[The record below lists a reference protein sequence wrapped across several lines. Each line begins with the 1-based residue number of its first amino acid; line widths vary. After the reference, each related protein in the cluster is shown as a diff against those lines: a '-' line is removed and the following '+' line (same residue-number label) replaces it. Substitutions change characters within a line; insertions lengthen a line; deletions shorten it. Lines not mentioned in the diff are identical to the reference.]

1 MTQTR
6 RAHLKLLGASL
17 GMTAL
22 PGALAAS
29 DEGSADSPVTHV
41 IEMRTKHPEDS
52 KMRNVFLPD
61 IVRAKPG
68 DTIKFVTVD
77 KGHNSVSDDKMLP
90 EGGQTW
96 EGKISKDVEVT
107 LTTEGAYGYFCTP
120 HRSLGMVGLILVG
133 DVSANYDAVKEVR
146 QKGKAKKVYAD
157 IFARA
162 DALLAA
168 EA

>member
-6 RAHLKLLGASL
+6 RAHLKMLGGASL

-29 DEGSADSPVTHV
+29 DDASAGSPATHV
-41 IEMRTKHPEDS
+41 IEMLTKHPEDS
-52 KMRNVFLPD
+52 KIRNVFVPD

-68 DTIKFVTVD
+68 DTIRFVTVD

-107 LTTEGAYGYFCTP
+107 LTTEGAYAT
-120 HRSLGMVGLILVG
+120 
-133 DVSANYDAVKEVR
+133 SAR
-146 QKGKAKKVYAD
+146 HT
-157 IFARA
+157 
-162 DALLAA
+162 AA
-168 EA
+168 WAWSG